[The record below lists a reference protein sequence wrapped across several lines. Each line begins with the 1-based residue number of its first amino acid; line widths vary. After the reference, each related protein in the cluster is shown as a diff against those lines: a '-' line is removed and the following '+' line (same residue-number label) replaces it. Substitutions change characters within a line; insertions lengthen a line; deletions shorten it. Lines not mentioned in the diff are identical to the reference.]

1 MNKIMECIKIQL
13 NTRLPIIMLL
23 LIFIPMTFLYT
34 FVKLNIEYKMSFSIL
49 YMIAVWCLDIYLEKK
64 FYIKTKTD

>member
-1 MNKIMECIKIQL
+1 MNKIINCIKEQL
-13 NTRLPIIMLL
+13 NTRLQMIMLL
-23 LIFIPMTFLYT
+23 LIFIPMAFLYI

-64 FYIKTKTD
+64 FSIKTKTD